1 MFSTRRLL
9 IAPVALS
16 MALVMAACPDRRD
29 TAMTDDTAL
38 ARDLELAGQDTAV
51 QPQLQDVPEQPGA
64 QPQTGA
70 PAQPRATQPRTTTP
84 QQPRTTTPAPQ
95 TTPGGNVETRTPAG
109 TERAT
114 ATIPAGTTITFTSNE
129 RVCTN
134 THRAGDRFTAVV
146 AQPVMG
152 SNGAMIPAGA
162 RAVVQVTSVRR
173 SGGAG
178 EAIHMGFV
186 VQNVTYNGR
195 TYPID
200 GSITDM
206 QVERVRTATQRDDAT
221 KVIGGAVAGAVIGQ
235 ILGRDTRSTVIG
247 AATGAAAGTAVA
259 MATADHE
266 GCLPQ
271 GGRIVVRLNSAAT
284 VQA

>member
-1 MFSTRRLL
+1 MLMNRLIL
-9 IAPVALS
+9 APA
-16 MALVMAACPDRRD
+16 ALVLAFALGACPDRD

-38 ARDLELAGQDTAV
+38 ARDLELAGQDTLA
-51 QPQLQDVPEQPGA
+51 QPQLEDVPGQPTA
-64 QPQTGA
+64 QPSPT
-70 PAQPRATQPRTTTP
+70 QPRATQPRTQP
-84 QQPRTTTPAPQ
+84 PAQQPRPAQPT

-109 TERAT
+109 AERAT
-114 ATIPAGTTITFTSNE
+114 ATIAAGTTITLTSNE

-134 THRAGDRFTAVV
+134 THSAGDRFTAVV
-146 AQPVMG
+146 AQPVTG
-152 SNGAMIPAGA
+152 SNGAVIPAGA

-173 SGGAG
+173 SGSAG
-178 EAIHMGFV
+178 EPIQMGFV
-186 VQNVTYNGR
+186 VQNVTYEGR

-206 QVERVRTATQRDDAT
+206 QVESVRAATQRDDAT
-221 KVIGGAVAGAVIGQ
+221 KVIGGAIAGAVLGQ
-235 ILGRDTRSTVIG
+235 IIGRDTRSTVIG

-271 GGRIVVRLNSAAT
+271 GGRIVVRLNSPAT
-284 VQA
+284 VQV

>member
-1 MFSTRRLL
+1 MPRNRLFL
-9 IAPVALS
+9 APA
-16 MALVMAACPDRRD
+16 ALVMAFALGACPDRD

-38 ARDLELAGQDTAV
+38 ARDLELAGQDTLA
-51 QPQLQDVPEQPGA
+51 QPQLDDVPDQAATQPS
-64 QPQTGA
+64 T
-70 PAQPRATQPRTTTP
+70 QPRATQPRT
-84 QQPRTTTPAPQ
+84 QQPARPAQPAP

-109 TERAT
+109 GERAT
-114 ATIPAGTTITFTSNE
+114 ATIAAGTSITLTSNE

-134 THRAGDRFTAVV
+134 THSAGDRFTAVV
-146 AQPVMG
+146 AQPVTG
-152 SNGAMIPAGA
+152 SNGAVIPAGA

-173 SGGAG
+173 SGSAG
-178 EAIHMGFV
+178 EPIQMGFV
-186 VQNVTYNGR
+186 VQNVTYEGR

-206 QVERVRTATQRDDAT
+206 QVESVRTATQRDDAT
-221 KVIGGAVAGAVIGQ
+221 KVIGGAVVGAVIGQ
-235 ILGRDTRSTVIG
+235 IIGRDTRSTVIG

-271 GGRIVVRLNSAAT
+271 GGRIVVRLNSPAT
-284 VQA
+284 VQV

>member
-1 MFSTRRLL
+1 MFSNRRYVFAPFA
-9 IAPVALS
+9 IAAAFALT
-16 MALVMAACPDRRD
+16 ACPDRRD

-38 ARDLELAGQDTAV
+38 ARDLELAGRDTLAE
-51 QPQLQDVPEQPGA
+51 PQLQDVPDQPTA
-64 QPQTGA
+64 QQPS
-70 PAQPRATQPRTTTP
+70 PAAPRTTTP
-84 QQPRTTTPAPQ
+84 PRQQPAPQPTTQPRTQPRTPA
-95 TTPGGNVETRTPAG
+95 GNVETRTPAG

-114 ATIPAGTTITFTSNE
+114 ATIAAGTSITFNSNE

-134 THRAGDRFTAVV
+134 THSAGDRFTAVV

-162 RAVVQVTSVRR
+162 RAVVQVTSVQR
-173 SGGAG
+173 SRSAG
-178 EAIHMGFV
+178 EAIQMGFV
-186 VQNVTYNGR
+186 VQNVTYDGR

-200 GSITDM
+200 GTITDM

-259 MATADHE
+259 MSTADHE

-271 GGRIVVRLNSAAT
+271 GGRIVVRLNSPAT
-284 VQA
+284 IQA